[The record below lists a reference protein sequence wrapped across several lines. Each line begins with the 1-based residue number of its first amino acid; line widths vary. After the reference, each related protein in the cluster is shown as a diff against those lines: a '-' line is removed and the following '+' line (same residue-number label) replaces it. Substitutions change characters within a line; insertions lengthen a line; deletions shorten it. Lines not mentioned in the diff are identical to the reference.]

1 MEAILSLDH
10 IYYSYHDKNGE
21 IPVINDLSFE
31 IKPGS
36 FTSIV
41 GPSGCGKSTLLSL
54 LCDLIKPEAGTI
66 YIRPPENNHDSRMG
80 YMLQKDNLFEWRNIY
95 KNVMLGLEI
104 NNKKTPENI
113 AYVNHLLEQYDLAGF
128 KSARP
133 SQLSGGMRQRAA
145 LIRTLALKPDILLLD
160 EPFSALDYQTRLEV
174 REDICS
180 ILRKEKKTVILVT
193 HDISEAI
200 AMTDRVLILTNRP
213 AKLLKTVDIE
223 ARDKGGVK
231 MNVSPLQRRFI
242 IKQRIYSI
250 SVVLSRLILFLGFI
264 GIWEFTADKGIINAF
279 IFSSPVRLYQTFID
293 LSRDGVIFMHIWVT
307 LYETLVA
314 FAIITIVGIIFA
326 ILLWCF
332 KGLSD
337 CLEPFMVVLNSL
349 PKSALPPMLIVWLG
363 TNTKAII
370 ITAVSVAI
378 FGMIINLYTGF
389 LEIDKEKI
397 TLIRTLGG
405 KKWHILCKL
414 ILPGSKKIIISNMK
428 VNIGLCLV
436 GVIIG
441 EFLAAKKGLG
451 YLIIYGSQV
460 FKMSYVVLG
469 IVILC
474 IISTLLFALINIIQ
488 KLFLKD

>member
-1 MEAILSLDH
+1 
-10 IYYSYHDKNGE
+10 
-21 IPVINDLSFE
+21 
-31 IKPGS
+31 
-36 FTSIV
+36 
-41 GPSGCGKSTLLSL
+41 
-54 LCDLIKPEAGTI
+54 
-66 YIRPPENNHDSRMG
+66 
-80 YMLQKDNLFEWRNIY
+80 
-95 KNVMLGLEI
+95 
-104 NNKKTPENI
+104 
-113 AYVNHLLEQYDLAGF
+113 
-128 KSARP
+128 
-133 SQLSGGMRQRAA
+133 
-145 LIRTLALKPDILLLD
+145 
-160 EPFSALDYQTRLEV
+160 
-174 REDICS
+174 
-180 ILRKEKKTVILVT
+180 
-193 HDISEAI
+193 
-200 AMTDRVLILTNRP
+200 
-213 AKLLKTVDIE
+213 
-223 ARDKGGVK
+223 
-231 MNVSPLQRRFI
+231 MNMSPLQRKFV

-250 SVVLSRLILFLGFI
+250 SVTLSRLILFLGFI

-279 IFSSPVRLYQTFID
+279 IFSSPVRLYQTFMD
-293 LSRDGVIFMHIWVT
+293 LAKDGVIFMHIWVT
-307 LYETLVA
+307 LYETIVA
-314 FAIITIVGIIFA
+314 FAIITVVGIIFA

-349 PKSALPPMLIVWLG
+349 PKSALAPMLIVWLG

-389 LEIDKEKI
+389 LGIDKEKI

-405 KKWHILCKL
+405 NKWHILCKL
-414 ILPGSKKIIISNMK
+414 IIPGSKKIIISNMKVRLYQTFMDLAKDGVIFMHIWVTLYETIVAFAIITVVGIIFAILLWCFKGLSDCLEPFMVVLNSLPKSALAPMLIVWLGTNTKAIIITAVSVAIFGMIINLYTGFLGIDKEKITLIRTLGGNKWHILCKLIIPGSKKIIISNMK

-474 IISTLLFALINIIQ
+474 IISTILFALINIIQ